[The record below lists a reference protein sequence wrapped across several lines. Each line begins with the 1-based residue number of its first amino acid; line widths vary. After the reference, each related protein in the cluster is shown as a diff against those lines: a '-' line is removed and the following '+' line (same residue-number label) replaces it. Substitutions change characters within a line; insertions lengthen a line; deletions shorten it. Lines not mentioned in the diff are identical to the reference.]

1 MRDEENYLLF
11 SPLTHSLSNALTS
24 MEFIAT
30 AKYVRMSPRKVQLV
44 SRSIRRLAPQAA
56 LIRLGSLPKR
66 AGEPLGS
73 VLSSALAGAK
83 EKKADV
89 SLLRIKSIE
98 VLPGPVMKRWHAV
111 SKGQA
116 HAFKKRMTHIRV
128 TLTDEVGKHQALK
141 SKHQTIA
148 TPQTETKKI

>member
-1 MRDEENYLLF
+1 
-11 SPLTHSLSNALTS
+11 
-24 MEFIAT
+24 MEYQAV

-44 SRSIRRLAPQAA
+44 SRSIRRLPPQAA

-128 TLTDEVGKHQALK
+128 VLTDEV
-141 SKHQTIA
+141 A
-148 TPQTETKKI
+148 TSRSQSVKGGHG